1 MSARVFSLFLLAL
14 VTTVAGAQSPDPT
27 AELQQL
33 QVRLEQINAE
43 LTEIQ
48 ETAFEANP
56 ALGERRDALMDS
68 IDAKMLE
75 GGFDGPST
83 RAAMDSLATAYEDS
97 TLSDADRTGIEQA
110 MQSNQG
116 QYQQAQQMAMQD
128 PAIQQSLQTLNSELL
143 TAMNETDAR
152 TDTLVEEMQ
161 SAQQR
166 FQMLMQAM
174 MQQQQQQMQSPVPP
188 DESGG
193 KR

>member
-1 MSARVFSLFLLAL
+1 MPVRVLSLLLL
-14 VTTVAGAQSPDPT
+14 VFAATAAPAQSPDPT

-68 IDAKMLE
+68 IDAKMAE
-75 GGFDGPST
+75 TGFDGPET
-83 RAAMDSLATAYEDS
+83 RAAMDSLATAYDDS
-97 TLSDADRTGIEQA
+97 SLTDAERTGIEQT

-116 QYQQAQQMAMQD
+116 AYQQAQQMAMQD
-128 PAIQQSLQTLNSELL
+128 PAIQESLQTLNTELL
-143 TAMNETDAR
+143 EAMQEADAR
-152 TDTLVEEMQ
+152 TDTLVQEMQ
-161 SAQQR
+161 MARQR

-174 MQQQQQQMQSPVPP
+174 MQQRQQMQSPVPP
-188 DESGG
+188 DGG
-193 KR
+193 GGRR